1 MEAQEVMGLKIYPHK
16 TDVNIAKASLVTG
29 GGLSIAKKRICCCC
43 KKTTSMATKTKA
55 VAAAKVSNVS
65 KKVTQGTSKIYT
77 AVKFFIKPSD
87 NGEKETSDKR

>member
-29 GGLSIAKKRICCCC
+29 GGLSIAKKGF
-43 KKTTSMATKTKA
+43 

-65 KKVTQGTSKIYT
+65 KKVTQGASKIYT
-77 AVKFFIKPSD
+77 AVKLFIKPSD
-87 NGEKETSDKR
+87 NGEKETSDKK